1 MTLVA
6 RIVGNSP
13 VLLWGLDGAT
23 RLRRQLRAAG
33 VTSVIRDAQQPAPD
47 SSVLLLRGDHL
58 FDDRTLRDLVAK
70 VGTAI
75 VVGGAGGSATTVA
88 AHVEAGAESLALAAL
103 EGKAAPETIPAVTLQ
118 TPASL
123 SSAYVG
129 QLLKSA
135 PPVVAPIRAD
145 RVAALERHLFDGSYK
160 GVTDLVTKWVWPL
173 PARAATRLC
182 ARLGI
187 SPNAVTAMSYVLAL
201 GALILFARGH
211 FALGLLLGWVMT
223 FLDTVDGKLARVTVT
238 STQAGHLFD
247 HILDLF
253 HPPLW
258 YLAWGYGAVSATGEI
273 QALGQIFAAIVGG
286 YVVGRIAE
294 GVFGWM
300 LAEFPMFSWRPL
312 DSYFRLIVAR
322 RNPNL
327 LLLSGFAL
335 AGLPGQGLVAVAA
348 WTVLSSVVLMVRL
361 VQAAGVRLRDGQLRS
376 WLQEIGADAAHAP
389 RYARP
394 FVSDPAAVSSLMQ

>member
-1 MTLVA
+1 MTRVA

-13 VLLWGLDGAT
+13 VLLWGVDGAT
-23 RLRRQLRAAG
+23 RLQRQLRAAG
-33 VTSVIRDAQQPAPD
+33 VASVIGDAQSPAPG
-47 SSVLLLRGDHL
+47 SSVLLLRGDYL
-58 FDDRTLRDLVAK
+58 FDDRTLRDLAEK
-70 VGTAI
+70 VGTVI
-75 VVGGAGGSATTVA
+75 VVPSAGGPGTTVA
-88 AHVEAGAESLALAAL
+88 VHVAVESESLARAAL
-103 EGKAAPETIPAVTLQ
+103 QGATAADAIPGVTIQ

-160 GVTDLVTKWVWPL
+160 GVTDLVTKWVWPPL
-173 PARAATRLC
+173 ARAATRLC
-182 ARLGI
+182 VRLGI
-187 SPNAVTAMSYVLAL
+187 SPNAVTAMSYVLAI
-201 GALILFARGH
+201 GALILFAQGH
-211 FALGLLLGWVMT
+211 FAVGLLLGWIMT

-247 HILDLF
+247 HILDLL

-258 YLAWGYGAVSATGEI
+258 YVAWGYGAVGATGEI
-273 QALGQIFAAIVGG
+273 WPLGQIFAAIVAG
-286 YVVGRIAE
+286 YIVGRIVE

-335 AGLPGQGLVAVAA
+335 AGLPGHGLVAVAV
-348 WTVLSSVVLMVRL
+348 WTVVSSAVLTVRL
-361 VQAAGVRLRDGQLRS
+361 VQAAALRMRDGQLRS

-394 FVSDPAAVSSLMQ
+394 FVSDPAAVSSLTR